1 MSTATPG
8 YNSQPGSFTTRRIL
22 HSENDSTGSNNNSF
36 TGAPSRFGP
45 QAVVRGNVSVT
56 SHADTKRRLS
66 SRYDPHNL
74 PQQRTSNGGASHQR
88 RASSGAMSSSDSIS
102 NLIEVSSE
110 STRTRPKL
118 DPKAYDS
125 DTSEA
130 SFKRRNR
137 RRHQKDEQDV
147 KPAIFQ
153 AGARKGVAAKALTM
167 WVRMWPVGD
176 SGLLNVEKSALINS
190 LGIQPRDFR
199 IMDTAAARQV
209 YCVMSRDK
217 CIIVHMAHIRC
228 IITTQYVLLVP
239 PDDDKSAIFLTKL
252 KERISQ
258 PHAMVGR
265 SVLAFLGER
274 PHPPQSQSSRVLAE
288 ETGGPA
294 SSQGRKNR
302 PWGKRQQ
309 QQQQHNAVAI
319 RELMTG
325 GEEEGGFNM
334 DLTFELKALEICLD
348 ELASDV
354 EERTTEIELA
364 LKPAIDRLAT
374 NVRTDTLDM
383 MRRLKTKLVTLTS
396 TTHTICRALEELLED
411 EDDMLDMNL
420 TAKEQ
425 REMQLLTRISTAIEE
440 GSEEGYASDDSD
452 SSNQS
457 VQISKVEMLIEAYFM
472 HFDSIFNRL
481 QDLMD
486 NISDTEVVVNIKL
499 DAHQNKLLGVNL
511 IFQGI
516 HGINYMAIGIG
527 GFLTMN
533 LLPSGW
539 LLENWAGGGSAP
551 PGGQPPGLGLYL
563 AYCMTA
569 VIGSYIIFFVVIFIF
584 IRKGMLQ
591 F

>member
-1 MSTATPG
+1 
-8 YNSQPGSFTTRRIL
+8 
-22 HSENDSTGSNNNSF
+22 
-36 TGAPSRFGP
+36 
-45 QAVVRGNVSVT
+45 
-56 SHADTKRRLS
+56 
-66 SRYDPHNL
+66 
-74 PQQRTSNGGASHQR
+74 
-88 RASSGAMSSSDSIS
+88 
-102 NLIEVSSE
+102 
-110 STRTRPKL
+110 
-118 DPKAYDS
+118 
-125 DTSEA
+125 
-130 SFKRRNR
+130 
-137 RRHQKDEQDV
+137 
-147 KPAIFQ
+147 
-153 AGARKGVAAKALTM
+153 
-167 WVRMWPVGD
+167 
-176 SGLLNVEKSALINS
+176 LINS

-199 IMDTAAARQV
+199 IMDTAASRQV

-258 PHAMVGR
+258 PHAMVGK

-274 PHPPQSQSSRVLAE
+274 PHPIQGQSNKVMAE
-288 ETGGPA
+288 ESGGPT
-294 SSQGRKNR
+294 SSQGQKNR
-302 PWGKRQQ
+302 PWGKRQ

-319 RELMTG
+319 RELLTG
-325 GEEEGGFNM
+325 GGDEEFGFNM

-354 EERTTEIELA
+354 EERTKELELA
-364 LKPAIDRLAT
+364 LKPTIDRLAI
-374 NVRTDTLDM
+374 NVRRDTLDRL
-383 MRRLKTKLVTLTS
+383 RRLMTKLVTLTS

-516 HGINYMAIGIG
+516 HGINYMAMGVG

-533 LLPSGW
+533 LLPEGW
-539 LLENWAGGGSAP
+539 LLSNWAGGGSAP
-551 PGGQPPGLGLYL
+551 PGGHPPGLALYL
-563 AYCMTA
+563 SYTMTS
-569 VIGSYIIFFVVIFIF
+569 VIGAYMIFFVVIFLF